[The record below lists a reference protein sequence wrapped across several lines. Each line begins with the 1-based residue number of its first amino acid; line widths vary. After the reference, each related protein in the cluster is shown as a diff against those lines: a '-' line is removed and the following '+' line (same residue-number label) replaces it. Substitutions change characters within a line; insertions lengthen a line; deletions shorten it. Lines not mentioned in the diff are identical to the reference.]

1 MITYISYFVAGGY
14 NDFYREL
21 NEQDYD
27 VMLDD
32 TPRGNT
38 TFFWNLFIQY
48 VFTLYTYVLETEI
61 WILATFITSSLTTSA
76 DVRNPNAAG
85 RELVGQILFK
95 NVTL

>member
-1 MITYISYFVAGGY
+1 MMTQKTGKFESLID
-14 NDFYREL
+14 NNKL
-21 NEQDYD
+21 
-27 VMLDD
+27 L
-32 TPRGNT
+32 
-38 TFFWNLFIQY
+38 TFK
-48 VFTLYTYVLETEI
+48 EI